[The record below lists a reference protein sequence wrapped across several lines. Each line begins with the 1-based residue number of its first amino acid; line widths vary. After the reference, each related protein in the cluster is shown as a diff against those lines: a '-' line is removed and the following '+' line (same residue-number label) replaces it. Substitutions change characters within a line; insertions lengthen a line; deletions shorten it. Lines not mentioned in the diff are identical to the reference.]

1 MSRMTSAPE
10 LSQSEF
16 ATLKDLM
23 TRRRS
28 CRAFK
33 PDPVPREVID
43 AILEAAQSTASWCNS
58 QPWRVV
64 VTSGAGTER
73 LRAALYEASAGAPE
87 ATDIP
92 WPREYRSEYKQRR
105 RESGFQLYSALG
117 IDRSDKERQHAQM
130 RENFRFFGAPHV
142 AIVHADE
149 ALGPY
154 GAVDCGGYVANFLL
168 AADALGV
175 GTVAQAAVTLY
186 PSVLRSEL
194 GIGEDRTLVCGISFG
209 YPDLDHPANSF
220 RTSRAPLSEVV
231 DWVDT

>member
-1 MSRMTSAPE
+1 MTSAPE

-87 ATDIP
+87 ATDNP
-92 WPREYRSEYKQRR
+92 VAEGVPQR
-105 RESGFQLYSALG
+105 
-117 IDRSDKERQHAQM
+117 
-130 RENFRFFGAPHV
+130 V
-142 AIVHADE
+142 
-149 ALGPY
+149 
-154 GAVDCGGYVANFLL
+154 
-168 AADALGV
+168 
-175 GTVAQAAVTLY
+175 QAAAQ
-186 PSVLRSEL
+186 
-194 GIGEDRTLVCGISFG
+194 GERVPAVQRAGDR
-209 YPDLDHPANSF
+209 PF
-220 RTSRAPLSEVV
+220 R
-231 DWVDT
+231 